1 MSKSFIATSGSGS
14 SEANPSKT
22 CDAPAKWAIIVNDQ
36 LFPAPM
42 REITAKVILEQTGQP
57 PDMVLVRDYGGN
69 DDLVLPENQLI
80 DLADGNV
87 FKTSTRCGA
96 PEHRQ
101 CKSPPKLAFVVND
114 SWELTLTRVQTSESL
129 RGLFNLSQI
138 LELLRDH
145 ESPHDEVLLPN
156 QPIRFEDGPVFISRK
171 PNEQCCREMR
181 IIVNGRE
188 RTVDGNTISYES
200 LVQLAFGN
208 ASSDTIYTITFKKGP
223 NANPQGSMVAGSVV
237 KLECGMIFNV
247 TATTK
252 S

>member
-1 MSKSFIATSGSGS
+1 MNNSFIAKPGSGS

-22 CDAPAKWAIIVNDQ
+22 CVAPAKWAIIVNDQ
-36 LFPAPM
+36 LFPAPR

-57 PDMVLVRDYGGN
+57 PDMVLMRDYGGN
-69 DDLVLPENQLI
+69 DDTVLPENQLI
-80 DLADGNV
+80 DLANGNV
-87 FKTSTRCGA
+87 FKTSSRCGA
-96 PEHRQ
+96 PEHRH
-101 CKSPPKLAFVVND
+101 CKLPPKLAFVVND
-114 SWELTLTRVQTSESL
+114 SWELTLTGVQTLESL
-129 RGLFNLSQI
+129 RSLFNLPPTVEI
-138 LELLRDH
+138 LRDR
-145 ESPHDEVLLPN
+145 ESPHDEVLTPG

-171 PNEQCCREMR
+171 PNEHCCREMK

-188 RTVDGNTISYES
+188 RTVDGSTISYES

-223 NANPQGSMVAGSVV
+223 PANPQGSMVAGSVV

>member
-1 MSKSFIATSGSGS
+1 MNKSFIATLGSGS

-36 LFPAPM
+36 LFPVPR
-42 REITAKVILEQTGQP
+42 REITTKVILEQTGQP
-57 PDMVLVRDYGGN
+57 PDTVLVRDYGGN
-69 DDLVLPENQLI
+69 DDSVLPEKQLI

-101 CKSPPKLAFVVND
+101 SKSPPKLAFVVND

-129 RGLFNLSQI
+129 RGLFNLSPM

-145 ESPHDEVLLPN
+145 ESPHDETLAPG
-156 QPIRFEDGPVFISRK
+156 QPIRFDDGPVFISRK
-171 PNEQCCREMR
+171 SNEHCCREMK

-188 RTVDGNTISYES
+188 RTVDGDTISYES

-223 NANPQGSMVAGSVV
+223 PANPQGSMVAGSVV